1 MAQFKDKFL
10 VGRLGDELYGIHIV
24 ENNRATVYAYRDKEV
39 RALWDYQGKNYSSKN
54 IKSVIYGI
62 KTKKSI
68 GYAVF
73 CENGFII
80 NG

>member
-1 MAQFKDKFL
+1 MVTFKDRFL
-10 VGRLGDELYGIHIV
+10 VGRLGDKLYGIDII
-24 ENNRATVYAYRDKEV
+24 EDNRATVYVYRNNEVKE
-39 RALWDYQGKNYSSKN
+39 LWDYQGKNYSSKDV
-54 IKSVIYGI
+54 KSVIYGV

-73 CENGFII
+73 CENGFIT